1 MRPEAKQAPVAL
13 TVLVAALGYFVD
25 IYDLILFSIVRVKSL
40 AAIGVPK
47 EQILDQGVLLINMQM
62 GGMLIGGI
70 LWGVLGDKRGRV
82 SVLFGSIFMYSV
94 ANIANGFVQTV
105 PQYAALRLIAGVGL
119 AGELGAGITLVSEIM
134 HKESRGYGTTIVATI
149 GILGAVVAALIG
161 DFFDWRTA
169 YFVGGGMGL
178 ALLLLRVGLYE
189 SGMFAGVK
197 ASGVKLGSFSSLFST
212 FARAKKYLA
221 VILVGVP
228 IWFAVGVLVT
238 FAPEL
243 GKAMGMSEAP
253 APGRAVMMTYIG
265 LAAGDLASGALS
277 QLLRSRKRV
286 LGGFIG
292 LTALAFV
299 VYFTLA
305 KTSLTTFYGV
315 CLLLGFA
322 TGYWA
327 VFVTMASELF
337 GTNIRATVTTTA
349 PNFVRGAV
357 VLLTFGFKQL
367 KDPLGVVGSAIA
379 VGVVTLVIAVVSLL
393 ALEETFGKSLDYV
406 EE

>member
-1 MRPEAKQAPVAL
+1 MRAEAKQAPVAL

-134 HKESRGYGTTIVATI
+134 HRESRGYGTTIVATI

-379 VGVVTLVIAVVSLL
+379 VGVVTLLIAVVSLL

>member
-134 HKESRGYGTTIVATI
+134 HRESRGYGTTIVATI